1 VCWACVCRKS
11 EAWDKVEQWAAREEE
26 FVRRAGFALLAS
38 LAVHAKKEP
47 DERFTGLLA
56 LIEAHA
62 DDNRNFVKK
71 AVNWSL
77 RQIGK
82 RSHAL
87 NAAALECADRIAR
100 RSTPAAKWIAAD
112 AIRELTDEKIRARI
126 KS

>member
-1 VCWACVCRKS
+1 M
-11 EAWDKVEQWAAREEE
+11 
-26 FVRRAGFALLAS
+26 RRAGFALLAS